1 MRNKIFKERYLG
13 DRKTRKEVKKIIKQ
27 NREII
32 DEVYDS
38 FQHLNDCNIEI
49 AYGKIEDTTDTHG
62 YIQPLSFNGNKVTKT
77 VESEPH
83 MRIDEKKLYSLI
95 HELGH
100 LLDFED
106 SRTGKRWSENKEIF
120 TITGLY
126 NEIYKEYKNDLIL
139 EIKNEILNNNETLD
153 EESIH
158 NEVME
163 FLKREESD
171 YIVEP
176 KEIFARMFDKYYR
189 ENFQLTPAFTKPNIE
204 VLDIINQEM
213 YQRNKEVIIQYM
225 ESLENVQKVM
235 KHRPL
240 SIEDFT
246 LTETQ
251 ELLK

>member
-1 MRNKIFKERYLG
+1 M
-13 DRKTRKEVKKIIKQ
+13 
-27 NREII
+27 
-32 DEVYDS
+32 
-38 FQHLNDCNIEI
+38 
-49 AYGKIEDTTDTHG
+49 
-62 YIQPLSFNGNKVTKT
+62 
-77 VESEPH
+77 
-83 MRIDEKKLYSLI
+83 
-95 HELGH
+95 
-100 LLDFED
+100 
-106 SRTGKRWSENKEIF
+106 
-120 TITGLY
+120 
-126 NEIYKEYKNDLIL
+126 IL